1 MGKQYVST
9 ASASKAHVL
18 DITGVVVT
26 SAYSISVSSDGYA
39 CFFDN
44 KIDNPALAATKKL
57 VNKLGIHHVAVYE
70 NIMPGL
76 QKKVVVL
83 AYGCFDGAVKLYTF
97 TNDDLATYKEVDT
110 GKTLNSGYWCVAFY
124 KHPELKQDS
133 FVATRADGATDVFSL
148 EIAGE
153 HAAVSIELAGSIP
166 AGTTFP
172 TSLAVSPSTDRKV
185 AVGYASG
192 DVLLYDLDLF
202 KPIYTFHSTDL
213 QSTNTTGLIPRVV
226 AFSPGGSLLAVA
238 RDNQLAGCITLY
250 DVNYGENIGLL
261 TTPSHSTKTVI
272 GGFAHEGWVLG
283 LSFDTE
289 GTHLA
294 LCGFDKAVRVWNLET
309 REREATINISVTDL
323 EDPLGDAEVDASI
336 ASGVQ
341 FIAKG
346 VRGGAGGDT
355 NEGLCVVSFDRGV
368 RWYREAGGV

>member
-1 MGKQYVST
+1 MGKQYIST
-9 ASASKAHVL
+9 ASAAQAHVS
-18 DITGVVVT
+18 DITGVVIT
-26 SAYSISVSSDGYA
+26 SKYTVSVSSDGYA

-44 KIDNPALAATKKL
+44 KSDIPAMAATKKL
-57 VNKLGIHHVAVYE
+57 VHKLGVHHVAVYE

-76 QKKVVVL
+76 QKKVVLL
-83 AYGCFDGAVKLYTF
+83 AYGCFDGSVRLHLF
-97 TNDDLATYKEVDT
+97 TDDSLATYKEVDT
-110 GKTLNSGYWCVAFY
+110 GKALNSGYWCVAFY
-124 KHPELKQDS
+124 KDPELKLDA
-133 FVATRADGATDVFSL
+133 FVATRADGATDVFL
-148 EIAGE
+148 LKIAAE
-153 HAAVSIELAGSIP
+153 DASVSISLKGSIP
-166 AGTTFP
+166 AGSAFP

-192 DVLLYDLDLF
+192 DVLLYDLALLS
-202 KPIYTFHSTDL
+202 PVYTFHSTDL

-226 AFSPGGSLLAVA
+226 AFSPGGTLLAVA
-238 RDNQLAGCITLY
+238 RDNQLAGCIALY
-250 DVNYGENIGLL
+250 DVKYGENIGLL

-283 LSFDTE
+283 LSFDSE
-289 GTHLA
+289 GKHLA

-309 REREATINISVTDL
+309 REREATISISVTDL
-323 EDPLGDAEVDASI
+323 EDQLGDADVDASV

-346 VRGGAGGDT
+346 IRGGAGGDT